1 MQHIIDRFI
10 SYVTID
16 TESDPNSTTTPS
28 TKKQL
33 VLANLLVKELNA
45 IGMTEVTKDDNGYIM
60 ATLPSNIKE
69 EVPTIG
75 FIAHYDTSPDYTGA
89 NVKPQVVENYN
100 GEDIILNTEQNIV
113 LSPNYFKD
121 LLQYK
126 GQTIITT
133 DGTTLL
139 GADDKAGLTEIVT
152 AMEYL
157 IKNPDV
163 KHGKIRV
170 GFTPDEEIGRG
181 ADLFDVEKFGAKWA
195 YTMDGS
201 QIGELEYENF
211 NAAGAK
217 ITFKGKSVHPG
228 YAKGKMINSMLIA
241 NAFINELPKNE
252 IPQETK
258 GYKGFYHVHHLSG
271 SIEET
276 VLELIIRDHN
286 AKKFKKRKD
295 NIHDITLKF
304 NKKFAKQFGDDIV
317 ITEIKDQYYNMKEKI
332 KPVFFIVDLAERAMK
347 NLGIKPIL
355 KPIRGGTDGSKLSY
369 MGLPCPNIFAGGH
382 NFHGKYEYVP
392 VESMQK
398 AIDVIIKIA
407 EMVAN
412 NDFNTPEKESDKKE
426 KKKSKK

>member
-1 MQHIIDRFI
+1 MQHIINRFI

-16 TESDPNSTTTPS
+16 TESDANSPTTPS

-33 VLANLLVKELNA
+33 DLANLLVKELKA
-45 IGMTEVTKDDNGYIM
+45 IGMTEVTIDQNGYVM
-60 ATLPSNIKE
+60 GTLPSNVDH

-75 FIAHYDTSPDYTGA
+75 FVAHYDTSPDFTGKD
-89 NVKPQVVENYN
+89 VKPQIVNNYD
-100 GEDIILNTEQNIV
+100 GGDIVLNKEHNIV
-113 LSPNYFKD
+113 LSPGYFKD
-121 LLQYK
+121 LLLYK
-126 GQTIITT
+126 GQTLITT
-133 DGTTLL
+133 NGLTLL

-152 AMEYL
+152 AMEYM
-157 IKNPDV
+157 IQNPDI

-181 ADLFDVEKFGAKWA
+181 ADIFDVDQFGAQWA

-241 NAFINELPKNE
+241 NDFINALPQNE

-258 GYKGFYHVHHLSG
+258 GYEGFYHVTGLSG
-271 SIEET
+271 SIEES
-276 VLELIIRDHN
+276 VVELIIRDHD
-286 AKKFKKRKD
+286 AKLFKKRKD
-295 NIHDITLKF
+295 LVHSIVKKI
-304 NKKFAKQFGDDIV
+304 NKKFAKQFGEDICIAEV
-317 ITEIKDQYYNMKEKI
+317 KDQYYNMREKVE
-332 KPVFFIVDLAERAMK
+332 PMMFIVDLAEKAMK
-347 NLGIKPIL
+347 QLGIKPLI
-355 KPIRGGTDGSKLSY
+355 KPIRGGTDGSRLSY

-398 AIDVIIKIA
+398 AVDVIVKIA
-407 EMVAN
+407 ELTATT
-412 NDFNTPEKESDKKE
+412 DFS
-426 KKKSKK
+426 KKSKKKK

>member
-1 MQHIIDRFI
+1 MQNIIDRFI
-10 SYVTID
+10 SYVTVD

-28 TKKQL
+28 SAKQWDLARQL
-33 VLANLLVKELNA
+33 VEELKV
-45 IGMTEVTKDDNGYIM
+45 IGMQEVSIDEHAYIM
-60 ATLPSNIKE
+60 ATLPSNVNHD
-69 EVPTIG
+69 VPTIG
-75 FIAHYDTSPDYTGA
+75 FVAHFDTTPDFTGA
-89 NVKPQVVENYN
+89 NVNPQIISNYD
-100 GEDIILNTEQNIV
+100 GGDIVLNKELQIV

-126 GQTIITT
+126 GQTLITT

-139 GADDKAGLTEIVT
+139 GADDKAGITEIIT
-152 AMEYL
+152 AMEFL
-157 IKNPDV
+157 IKNPSI

-181 ADLFDVEKFGAKWA
+181 AHKFDVKKFGAEWA

-228 YAKGKMINSMLIA
+228 YAKGKMIKSMLIA
-241 NAFINELPKNE
+241 NDFINLLPKGE
-252 IPQETK
+252 TPQETK
-258 GYKGFYHVHHLSG
+258 GYEGFFHVHHLNG

-276 VLELIIRDHN
+276 VLELIIRDHSAN
-286 AKKFKKRKD
+286 QFKKRKLF
-295 NIHDITLKF
+295 IESIVKKI
-304 NKKFAKQFGDDIV
+304 NKKYQKQFGEAICV
-317 ITEIKDQYYNMKEKI
+317 AEIKDQYYNMKEKVT
-332 KPVFFIVDLAERAMK
+332 PVIHIVAIAEKAMK
-347 NLGIKPIL
+347 DLGIKPLI
-355 KPIRGGTDGSKLSY
+355 KPIRGGTDGSQLSY

-398 AIDVIIKIA
+398 AVEVIVKIA
-407 EMVAN
+407 ELTATT
-412 NDFNTPEKESDKKE
+412 DFNKE
-426 KKKSKK
+426 KSKK